1 VATGSYGLWGAEHI
15 LPAQRH
21 KKLLTIAALTL
32 LGVVAAVYMLPA
44 ILPAGARPT
53 GARVSDLVYPAS
65 LVRSIDEPVDET
77 WTMPAAA
84 AAVGDVMFVL
94 DTGSNRIVKLGPD
107 GHVLATFGPQ
117 LDGEAALQ
125 MPMAIV
131 TDGRSLFIANSSAG
145 SILVLDLSGQVQQ
158 VLPLPAGASGKAARP
173 IGVAL
178 LPDGGLVTSDADNDQ
193 VLRLDAQGNVVWIA
207 GTGTR
212 DGGHIGFN
220 VPAAL
225 AADADG
231 NVYVADILNARVVE
245 LSPGGEFIREFG
257 KRGDTAGFL
266 SRPKGV
272 AVDSEGRVFVSDGL
286 LAAVEVFAKDG
297 SYLGLIGRRDTREV
311 NSATLFTAPAGLFV
325 TQDSL
330 IVTDRY
336 AGVLTFDLTGT
347 RPAIVP
353 PVRTPVGP
361 PQTPMPD
368 ATHVHTS

>member
-15 LPAQRH
+15 LPAQRR
-21 KKLLTIAALTL
+21 KKLLTVAALAL
-32 LGVVAAVYMLPA
+32 LGGIVAAFMLPT
-44 ILPAGARPT
+44 ILPAGAGST

-65 LVRSIDEPVDET
+65 LVQSIDEPVDET

-94 DTGSNRIVKLGPD
+94 DTGNNRIVKLGPD

-117 LDGEAALQ
+117 LDAGTALQ

-145 SILVLDLSGQVQQ
+145 NILVVDLSGQVERI
-158 VLPLPAGASGKAARP
+158 LPLPGGVSGKAARP

-178 LPDGGLVTSDADNDQ
+178 LPDGGLVASDADNDL
-193 VLRLDAQGNVVWIA
+193 VLRLDAQGNVIWIA

-212 DGGHIGFN
+212 DGGSVGFN
-220 VPAAL
+220 VPSAL
-225 AADADG
+225 ATDAAGD
-231 NVYVADILNARVVE
+231 VYVTDILNARVVE
-245 LSPGGEFIREFG
+245 LSPAGEFTREFG

-272 AVDSEGRVFVSDGL
+272 AVDAEGRVFVSDGL

-297 SYLGLIGRRDTREV
+297 SYLGLIGRRDPRDV
-311 NSATLFTAPAGLFV
+311 NSTTLFTAPAGLSM
-325 TQDSL
+325 TQGSL

-353 PVRTPVGP
+353 PVRTPIP
-361 PQTPMPD
+361 LPQTPQPE
-368 ATHVHTS
+368 ATHVHTA